1 MATFEEIGSHEEDNM
16 EYRKFPLRR
25 MEPAIQKFL
34 AVVQI
39 DLGRIDSHKLNIE
52 RYNRLHDW
60 SSLHVEQINATRTLH
75 QLQSNLREIEICRT
89 QVEEGDLE
97 GFDGKIEPVKTTA
110 LQSLAEFLPLCN
122 KSGQGEI
129 EEGLI
134 HTQRNERSADIEV
147 EQSSDALDEVSL
159 ERPEDIEV
167 AQSSDALDEDKR
179 KTLDRVEDNVESAQN
194 DEPEGVKH
202 HS

>member
-52 RYNRLHDW
+52 W
-60 SSLHVEQINATRTLH
+60 VE
-75 QLQSNLREIEICRT
+75 
-89 QVEEGDLE
+89 VGDLQ
-97 GFDGKIEPVKTTA
+97 GFDGKIEPVKTFA
-110 LQSLAEFLPLCN
+110 LNSLAEFLPLCN
-122 KSGQGEI
+122 KSGEI
-129 EEGLI
+129 EEGFI
-134 HTQRNERSADIEV
+134 HTQRNERHEDIEV
-147 EQSSDALDEVSL
+147 EQSSDFLDEVMF

-167 AQSSDALDEDKR
+167 AQSSD
-179 KTLDRVEDNVESAQN
+179 T
-194 DEPEGVKH
+194 
-202 HS
+202 